1 MLTRRSLRTLTVVG
15 LGVLVV
21 GVTGTAS
28 ASSTYPDIVKK
39 TWNISGNLAGASA
52 QGCTLCHQNDE
63 GGFGTATRPFG
74 KTMLSQHAIGAT
86 PDSLPGALN
95 RDRALAL
102 DSDGDKVSD
111 YQELAIDRTNPN
123 DPKSFKLLP
132 PPPPDAGSGGQGG
145 DSGTD
150 GGQGGQ
156 TDLGLPPPY
165 SAPPLEDLPP
175 PFEHGCALA
184 PAPTCGGFAAS
195 LALALAA
202 FARRRSRQ
210 RTA

>member
-1 MLTRRSLRTLTVVG
+1 MLTRRNLRRLTALAV
-15 LGVLVV
+15 GVLT
-21 GVTGTAS
+21 GALAGTAS

-39 TWNISGNLAGASA
+39 TWNITGNLAGASA
-52 QGCTLCHQNDE
+52 MGCTLCHQNDD

-95 RDRALAL
+95 RDRSLAL

-111 YQELAIDRTNPN
+111 YQELALDHTNPN
-123 DPKSFKLLP
+123 DPKSFKLP
-132 PPPPDAGSGGQGG
+132 PPPAPDAGGGGQGG

-156 TDLGLPPPY
+156 TALVSPPPY

-184 PAPTCGGFAAS
+184 PAPACGGFAAS

-210 RTA
+210 RAT